1 LRRRKFGWGRDRDAI
16 SGAVT
21 AVMLLLIISSVISIV
36 MVVFVPAWGE
46 SDESQH
52 MRRTLEQF
60 YALRENI
67 DAQVLRDSPV
77 STSSKITLGN
87 APSALLG
94 FSRSTGRIVSNPFNG
109 SLSVHNQ
116 TDPAVFFALSRGN
129 LTYTSQNY
137 YIDQQSYIYEQ
148 GAILVA
154 GPRDAAVRAP
164 PHFGVSK
171 DDGGNLSVSML
182 FVSIAGD
189 FSSFTGTENA
199 IIETRLVVRDAN
211 IYEGGEWTLGR
222 NIRLNLTTPYPGA
235 WARYFNS
242 TLTTPLTNLTWQTQY
257 NLTVGAGFVAL
268 DLMKVRRL
276 DLGVAVVEVRIK

>member
-1 LRRRKFGWGRDRDAI
+1 MRQRKFAWKRDRGAI

-36 MVVFVPAWGE
+36 MVVFVPVWGE
-46 SDESQH
+46 SDESEH

-60 YALRENI
+60 YSLRENI

-77 STSSKITLGN
+77 ATSSKITLGN

-109 SLSVHNQ
+109 SLSVHNL
-116 TDPAVFFALSRGN
+116 TDPADIFALSRGN
-129 LTYTSQNY
+129 LTYTAQNSY
-137 YIDQQSYIYEQ
+137 LDEQSYIYEQ

-154 GPRDAAVRAP
+154 GPRDAAMRAP
-164 PHFGVSK
+164 PHFGVSQ

-182 FVSIAGD
+182 FVSISGD
-189 FSSFTGTENA
+189 YSSFTGTENA
-199 IIETRLVVRDAN
+199 VIETRLVVRDAN
-211 IYEGGEWTLGR
+211 IYEGGEWVLGR
-222 NIRLNLTTPYPGA
+222 DIRLNLTTPHPGA

-242 TLTTPLTNLTWQTQY
+242 TLKTPLTNLTWQTQY
-257 NLTVGAGFVAL
+257 NITVGADFVSL
-268 DLMKVRRL
+268 DLMKVKRL

>member
-1 LRRRKFGWGRDRDAI
+1 MRRRKFGWGRDRDAI

-116 TDPAVFFALSRGN
+116 TDPADIFALSRGN

>member
-1 LRRRKFGWGRDRDAI
+1 MRQHRYSWKRDRGAI

-21 AVMLLLIISSVISIV
+21 AVMLLLIISAVVSIV

-46 SDESQH
+46 SDETQH
-52 MRRTLEQF
+52 MRVTLEQF
-60 YALRENI
+60 YSFRENI

-77 STSSKITLGN
+77 SASSKITLGN

-94 FSRSTGRIVSNPFNG
+94 FSKSTGRIVSNPFNG
-109 SLSVHNQ
+109 SLSVHNL
-116 TDPAVFFALSRGN
+116 TDPSDIFALSRGN
-129 LTYTSQNY
+129 VTYTSQNF

-154 GPRDAAVRAP
+154 GPRDAAMRAP
-164 PHFGVSK
+164 PHFGLSR
-171 DDGGNLSVSML
+171 DEGGNLSVSLL
-182 FVSIAGD
+182 FVSVAGD
-189 FSSFTGTENA
+189 FASFTGTENA

-211 IYEGGEWTLGR
+211 VYEGGEWLLGR
-222 NIRLNLTTPYPGA
+222 NIRLNLTTAHPGA

-242 TLTTPLTNLTWQTQY
+242 TLTTPLVNLTWQTQY
-257 NLTVGAGFVAL
+257 NLTVGAGFVRL
-268 DLMKVRRL
+268 DLMKVTRL